1 MNASNRFFR
10 RARGVVASLTVLLGA
25 VALAQ
30 ATTPTGSVEV
40 PDGVPVLGKQ
50 DAVVAGGEGVNP
62 RAGAVAPLQIHEER
76 VQGRLASA
84 QVSVGGRSYLIV
96 DPAAGRYD
104 RQADNG
110 GRRVTPVLW
119 ELFRF

>member
-1 MNASNRFFR
+1 MNASNSFFR

-30 ATTPTGSVEV
+30 AATPTGSVEV
-40 PDGVPVLGKQ
+40 PDGAPVLGKQ
-50 DAVVAGGEGVNP
+50 DAVVARGEGVRP
-62 RAGAVAPLQIHEER
+62 REGAVAPLQIHEER